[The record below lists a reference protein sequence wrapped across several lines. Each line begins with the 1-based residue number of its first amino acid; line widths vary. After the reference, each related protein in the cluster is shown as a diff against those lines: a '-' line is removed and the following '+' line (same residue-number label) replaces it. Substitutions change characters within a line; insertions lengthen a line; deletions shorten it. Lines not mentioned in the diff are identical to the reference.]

1 MRQPL
6 APISLHIRT
15 MSPHLYFIALIPE
28 KSFSDKIRVLQ
39 EELKEKFG
47 LNYAMRIPPHITLQA
62 PFECRESDQ
71 LNLNACIA
79 GIKKEIY
86 PIRLTTASFGS
97 FIESVI
103 YVGLQH
109 STALIKMQRDI
120 VDNLESAGCLV
131 PAQRNNQ
138 YLPHITLAHR
148 DLDNLRFPAV
158 WSHFAGKKLNE
169 TFAIERLVI
178 YKHEEGRWLE
188 FISLPMAMEL
198 A

>member
-1 MRQPL
+1 
-6 APISLHIRT
+6 
-15 MSPHLYFIALIPE
+15 MSPHLHFIALIPE

-39 EELKEKFG
+39 EELKEKFS

-71 LNLNACIA
+71 LNLNTCIE
-79 GIKKEIY
+79 GIKKEIS
-86 PIRLTTASFGS
+86 PITLTTADFGS

-103 YVGLQH
+103 YVGLQRS
-109 STALIKMQRDI
+109 STLIKKQRDI
-120 VDNLESAGCLV
+120 VDHLETAGCLV

-158 WSHFAGKKLNE
+158 WSHITEKKINE
-169 TFAIERLVI
+169 TFAIERLVV

-188 FISLPMAMEL
+188 FISLPMMAMEL

>member
-1 MRQPL
+1 M
-6 APISLHIRT
+6 T
-15 MSPHLYFIALIPE
+15 PHLHFIALIPE

-47 LNYAMRIPPHITLQA
+47 LNYAMRVPPHITLQA
-62 PFECRESDQ
+62 PFECRESDHVK
-71 LNLNACIA
+71 LNTCIE
-79 GIKKEIY
+79 GIKKEIN
-86 PIRLTTASFGS
+86 PIHLTTADFGS

-103 YVGLQH
+103 YVGLQR
-109 STALIKMQRDI
+109 SSALIKMQKDI
-120 VDNLESAGCLV
+120 VDNLEAAGCLA

-158 WSHFAGKKLNE
+158 WNHFAGKKLNASF
-169 TFAIERLVI
+169 TIERMVI
-178 YKHEEGRWLE
+178 YKHAEGRWLE

>member
-1 MRQPL
+1 
-6 APISLHIRT
+6 
-15 MSPHLYFIALIPE
+15 MSPHLHFIALIPE

-62 PFECRESDQ
+62 PFECFESDQ
-71 LNLNACIA
+71 IKLNLCIE
-79 GIKKEIY
+79 GIKKEVN
-86 PIRLTTASFGS
+86 PITLTTSDFGS

-109 STALIKMQRDI
+109 SPALIRMQREI
-120 VDNLESAGCLV
+120 VDKLESTGCLA

-158 WSHFAGKKLNE
+158 WNHVSGKKLNE
-169 TFAIERLVI
+169 TFSIERLVI

-188 FISLPMAMEL
+188 FVSLPMMAMEL